1 MITKPNYTQV
11 PNVLFDKIMENLTGA
26 ELKVM
31 LCLCRKIFGW
41 HKEKDK
47 ISISQII
54 KMTGLGK
61 TQIIKSL
68 KTLEKMNLVM
78 SIKEFGRTTEYS
90 LIIEESEPVQK
101 VNRTSSESEQVLAQT
116 GSESEHTK
124 ESIKETKQNK
134 EDPMFEFWYN
144 KYNKK
149 VAKDKTFMLWD
160 KLSATNKEKC
170 LKVVDKYVLSTPDK
184 QFRKQPD
191 TYLRNNCWEDEIILS
206 ADKISKYINLD

>member
-11 PNVLFDKIMENLTGA
+11 PNVLFDEIMENLTGA

-90 LIIEESEPVQK
+90 LIIEESERVQK
-101 VNRTSSESEQVLAQT
+101 VNTQKKILKKLNKRKIPFLNF
-116 GSESEHTK
+116 GIINMTK
-124 ESIKETKQNK
+124 K
-134 EDPMFEFWYN
+134 
-144 KYNKK
+144 
-149 VAKDKTFMLWD
+149 
-160 KLSATNKEKC
+160 
-170 LKVVDKYVLSTPDK
+170 
-184 QFRKQPD
+184 
-191 TYLRNNCWEDEIILS
+191 
-206 ADKISKYINLD
+206 